1 VARLQMSPPVQS
13 ALVVQSCRSPTV
25 HVAAHF
31 DVAAVPRVAAV
42 SQQMPVAQL
51 FVPEH
56 AKAPALQA
64 AVVVHAGRA
73 PLPVQQTSVAELHGV
88 APQAICP
95 APPSVPRGGVV
106 IPPPSLPPPLLPP
119 ASMST
124 LASSAVMPPSS
135 PAGDASSPMPLLP
148 ELVPPP
154 ELLPT
159 PELLAVP
166 ELLPAPELAPPAP
179 PSSPVV
185 SVVVEPDP
193 LQPIAIT
200 TDAPRN
206 VRKADIEVPP
216 RTFFAVS
223 AVSSGAQ
230 WSVGSGRL
238 HKCDAR
244 SA

>member
-1 VARLQMSPPVQS
+1 MSPPVQS
-13 ALVVQSCRSPTV
+13 ALVVQSCRSPMA

-31 DVAAVPRVAAV
+31 DVAAVPRAAAV

-56 AKAPALQA
+56 ARAPAMQA
-64 AVVVHAGRA
+64 AVVVHAGR
-73 PLPVQQTSVAELHGV
+73 PLPAQQTCVAESHGA

-106 IPPPSLPPPLLPP
+106 IPPPPLPPPPMP
-119 ASMST
+119 T
-124 LASSAVMPPSS
+124 LASSPVMPPSS
-135 PAGDASSPMPLLP
+135 PAGDASSPTPLLP

-154 ELLPT
+154 ELPPA

-166 ELLPAPELAPPAP
+166 ELLPAPELVPP
-179 PSSPVV
+179 PSSLV
-185 SVVVEPDP
+185 SVVEPDP

-223 AVSSGAQ
+223 SGAQ
-230 WSVGSGRL
+230 WSVGFRRL